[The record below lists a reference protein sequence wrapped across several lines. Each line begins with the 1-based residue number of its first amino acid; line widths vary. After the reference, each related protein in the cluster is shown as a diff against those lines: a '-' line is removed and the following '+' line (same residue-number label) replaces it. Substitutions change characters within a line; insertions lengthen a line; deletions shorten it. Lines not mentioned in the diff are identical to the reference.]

1 MATLAAIEREPMTR
15 LATWVAIAS
24 MTCGPALAFEVDSF
38 RSGMSFAEA
47 KSLVEKQAYERVE
60 LKDNQIRAWDTRS
73 VASGIFLDFCKGRLV
88 SVQKNLQPRFDY
100 FTRLVDEKRSAL
112 GRPLDAWSR
121 PTDVTSSVESNA
133 IALIWRDGSD
143 FVSVTYTEFSSNKQ
157 LYITHD
163 ARNDCWRIPY

>member
-1 MATLAAIEREPMTR
+1 MIRFAA
-15 LATWVAIAS
+15 WVAIAS
-24 MTCGPALAFEVDSF
+24 MICTQALSFEVDGF
-38 RSGMSFAEA
+38 RSSMSFAEA
-47 KSLVEKQAYERVE
+47 KSIVEKQGYERIDA
-60 LKDNQIRAWDTRS
+60 KDNHIRAWNTRTVGGMIS
-73 VASGIFLDFCKGRLV
+73 LNFCKGRLV
-88 SVQKNLQPRFDY
+88 SVQKDLQPRFDY
-100 FTRLVDEKRSAL
+100 FTRLVDEKRTAL

-121 PTDVTSSVESNA
+121 PTDVTSSADSNA